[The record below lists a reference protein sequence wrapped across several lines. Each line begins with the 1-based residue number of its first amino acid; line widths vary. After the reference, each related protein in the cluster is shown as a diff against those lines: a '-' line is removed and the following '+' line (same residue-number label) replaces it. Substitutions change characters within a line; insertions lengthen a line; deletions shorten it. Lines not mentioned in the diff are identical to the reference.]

1 MLIEV
6 VQIALRAIP
15 TNGEIRTET
24 RTAAELKLEL
34 GQCQITFIKK
44 TWNDENWAKDTFSGK
59 I

>member
-1 MLIEV
+1 VLDEVLIEV

-15 TNGEIRTET
+15 TKGEIRTET

-44 TWNDENWAKDTFSGK
+44 T
-59 I
+59 